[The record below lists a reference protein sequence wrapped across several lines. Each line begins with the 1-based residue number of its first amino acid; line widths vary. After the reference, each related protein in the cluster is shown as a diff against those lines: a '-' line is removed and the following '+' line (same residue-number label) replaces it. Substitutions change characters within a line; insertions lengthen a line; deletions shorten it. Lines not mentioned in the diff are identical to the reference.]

1 MSSELQVNS
10 LPLSYQGSHICIVL
24 GMYDLTLFLAFLMA
38 TLWNRVIDE
47 KTEPEEGWDLLRDF
61 SVVFFRCCCFS
72 CQVVPGSF
80 ITPWTVAHRAPLSMR
95 FPWQDYWS
103 GLPFPSP
110 RDFPTQGSN
119 PCLLL
124 GRQILYHWATWEA
137 LNVLIVLL
145 SNNRNQVVLL
155 SLSLHSFPSNPRSL
169 CLLFFCT
176 LLKRNKKQQAKKK
189 NGMLFYL

>member
-1 MSSELQVNS
+1 
-10 LPLSYQGSHICIVL
+10 
-24 GMYDLTLFLAFLMA
+24 MYDLTFFFAFLIA
-38 TLWNRVIDE
+38 TLWNRVISE
-47 KTEPEEGWDLLRDF
+47 ETEVEGGGDLLRDF
-61 SVVFFRCCCFS
+61 SVGFCSCCFS

-80 ITPWTVAHRAPLSMR
+80 ITPRTVAHQGPLSMR

-110 RDFPTQGSN
+110 GDLPTQGSN

-137 LNVLIVLL
+137 LSVLIGLL
-145 SNNRNQVVLL
+145 STNRNQVVLL

-176 LLKRNKKQQAKKK
+176 LLKRNK
-189 NGMLFYL
+189 

>member
-1 MSSELQVNS
+1 MAVWVVPFFLPFWSEVAQSCVTLYNPMDYIAYQAPPSMEFSRQEYCSGLPFPSPGDLPDPGIEFVSSELQVNS

-24 GMYDLTLFLAFLMA
+24 GMYDLTLFFAFLMA

-119 PCLLL
+119 PGLPDC
-124 GRQILYHWATWEA
+124 RQ
-137 LNVLIVLL
+137 
-145 SNNRNQVVLL
+145 
-155 SLSLHSFPSNPRSL
+155 
-169 CLLFFCT
+169 
-176 LLKRNKKQQAKKK
+176 
-189 NGMLFYL
+189 ML